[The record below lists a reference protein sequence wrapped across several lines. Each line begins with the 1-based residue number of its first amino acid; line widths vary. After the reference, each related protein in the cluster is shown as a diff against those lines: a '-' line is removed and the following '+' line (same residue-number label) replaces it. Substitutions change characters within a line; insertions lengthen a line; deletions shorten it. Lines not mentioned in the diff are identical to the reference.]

1 MEIAKIAHEEIY
13 DETPL
18 NEIKEWIKNIGN
30 FPYVQHFVAE
40 ENNQILGFI
49 TWGFFD
55 RYEDKIIL
63 EIILMAVKSGFQR
76 KRIGTQ
82 LLENSLKEIKRYW
95 LRRGLKVVMIFVDT
109 EEENEIACRFYE
121 KIIKPTQKFLI
132 PNVFT
137 NNRAKIFYFK
147 TIGQTI

>member
-13 DETPL
+13 DEIPL
-18 NEIKEWIKNIGN
+18 NEIEEWIKNIGN
-30 FPYVQHFVAE
+30 FPYVQHFVVE

-82 LLENSLKEIKRYW
+82 LLENSLKEIKLYW

-137 NNRAKIFYFK
+137 SNRAKIFYFK
-147 TIGQTI
+147 NIGQTI